1 MFYQPLMKNSFEV
14 NDNMDRNTSTL
25 VSQQCVVPSLAQRV
39 GLYVDGA
46 MSLLSDIYILLKT
59 VDTIVD
65 QSKAMVKVQTKV
77 RVNQPKHMDSR
88 MDKAMVMDENNFSD
102 FPRNKIKDH
111 KL

>member
-1 MFYQPLMKNSFEV
+1 MFYQQLMRTSFEA
-14 NDNMDRNTSTL
+14 NDNMARNIYTP
-25 VSQQCVVPSLAQRV
+25 VSPQRAVSSHVKQV
-39 GLYVDGA
+39 GLYVDGVVL
-46 MSLLSDIYILLKT
+46 LLSCLYIPFKT

-65 QSKAMVKVQTKV
+65 QHKAMVKVQTKV

-111 KL
+111 KF